1 MTERKLV
8 NLGPKIG
15 LVVLPEKVISKLI
28 KITDKTVNTNDDY
41 GYSLAG
47 QIANQKILDEKDL
60 GEIWNLLTE
69 EISIYLREVLRDLDP
84 AFDKKSPLYK
94 NLEIKA
100 VIDSMWTVSQ
110 FENEYNPVHFHSG
123 MEAYDLSTNC
133 QLSSVMYLKTPQISV
148 RELGES
154 EKQKRASG
162 QNSPDGAIDF
172 ISSGY
177 GHPFLSLTKGTRR
190 FRPVVGHLFIFPS
203 WLLHTVYPFIGEG
216 ERRSISFNSSYKI
229 KN

>member
-1 MTERKLV
+1 MTKRKLV

-15 LVVLPEKVISKLI
+15 WVVLPKEVISKLI
-28 KITDKTVNTNDDY
+28 KITDKTVNTNEDY

-47 QIANQKILDEKDL
+47 QIANEKKLDEKDL
-60 GEIWNLLTE
+60 GEIWDLLTQE
-69 EISIYLREVLRDLDP
+69 VSTYLRGVLRDLDP
-84 AFDKKSPLYK
+84 TFNQKSPLYEE
-94 NLEIKA
+94 LEIEA

-133 QLSSVMYLKTPQISV
+133 QLSSVMYLKTPQISA

-154 EKQKRASG
+154 KERWSG
-162 QNSPDGAIDF
+162 TNSPDGAIEF

-177 GHPFLSLTKGTRR
+177 GHPFLSLSKGTKR
-190 FRPVVGHLFIFPS
+190 FRPIVGHLFIFPS

-216 ERRSISFNSSYKI
+216 ERRSISFNSYYEI

>member
-1 MTERKLV
+1 MTKRKLV

-15 LVVLPEKVISKLI
+15 WVVLPKEVISKLI
-28 KITDKTVNTNDDY
+28 KITDKTVNTNEDF
-41 GYSLAG
+41 GYALAG
-47 QIANQKILDEKDL
+47 QIANERKLYEKDL
-60 GEIWNLLTE
+60 GEIWDLLTE
-69 EISIYLREVLRDLDP
+69 EISTYLREVLKDLDP
-84 AFDKKSPLYK
+84 AFNKKSPLYEK
-94 NLEIKA
+94 LEIKA

-123 MEAYDLSTNC
+123 VEAYDLSTIC
-133 QLSSVMYLKTPQISV
+133 HVSSVMYLKIPKISV
-148 RELGES
+148 RKLGES
-154 EKQKRASG
+154 KEHRNG
-162 QNSPDGAIDF
+162 PNSPDGAIEF

-177 GHPFLSLTKGTRR
+177 GHPFLSLTKGTRK
-190 FRPVVGHLFIFPS
+190 FRPIVGHLFIFPS